1 MGRGNHT
8 HLNDFLLQSKA
19 MGTINGVPPRTNMH
33 TFYIERN
40 ILIVK
45 HSKKYKNGLI
55 MNEYLRNMTS
65 DVFNYFFSNVS
76 DIHQRGYLNQCW
88 LITNEVLRIRL
99 RTISLCKLILVIN
112 GRGISYEISCG
123 WIPLKFTNFKSTLV
137 HVKALCHQAR
147 SHYPSQ

>member
-1 MGRGNHT
+1 MHTYVGQGNHT

-55 MNEYLRNMTS
+55 MNEYLRNMTP

-76 DIHQRGYLNQCW
+76 DIHQCGYLNQC
-88 LITNEVLRIRL
+88 
-99 RTISLCKLILVIN
+99 
-112 GRGISYEISCG
+112 
-123 WIPLKFTNFKSTLV
+123 
-137 HVKALCHQAR
+137 
-147 SHYPSQ
+147 